1 MRQRGETIRVKAP
14 AWVGRTVMW
23 SLALTVLSLSAAGL
37 QTPPAALD
45 RPGLSSTFDQQRRL
59 MVDRQIRQRG
69 VRDAR
74 ILEAMSTVP
83 RHLFVPP
90 DRRSE
95 AYADHPL
102 PIGFGQTI
110 SQPYV
115 VARMC
120 SLLDLQ
126 PDDRVLEIGT
136 GSAYHAA
143 VLSRLVREVYTVE
156 IVEPLAERARGVLE
170 RLGYDNVRIRVGDG
184 YRGWAEEAP
193 FDAIVLTAEPPEIPQ
208 PLLDQL
214 AMGGRLVAP
223 VAGRLVTVTRTERG
237 LLTEKGDPVRFVPM
251 TGEAQAG
258 QRPAEV
264 DASSAP
270 PGLPN

>member
-1 MRQRGETIRVKAP
+1 
-14 AWVGRTVMW
+14 
-23 SLALTVLSLSAAGL
+23 
-37 QTPPAALD
+37 
-45 RPGLSSTFDQQRRL
+45 

-74 ILEAMSTVP
+74 ILDAMSTVP

-110 SQPYV
+110 SQPYI

-126 PDDRVLEIGT
+126 PEDRVLEIGT

-156 IVEPLAERARGVLE
+156 IVEPLAERARAVLE

-184 YRGWAEEAP
+184 YRGWAEAAP
-193 FDAIVLTAEPPEIPQ
+193 FDAIVLTAAPPKIPQ

-214 AMGGRLVAP
+214 AVGGKLVAP
-223 VAGRLVTVTRTERG
+223 VAGRLVTITRTEQG

-251 TGEAQAG
+251 TGEAQEG
-258 QRPAEV
+258 RRPAEA
-264 DASSAP
+264 DAESGP